1 MAVFVAT
8 VLISTICGTP
18 VGAGLLGACLGTLIY
33 QVITGF
39 KSPVFISNSGATVS
53 AVLGALIL
61 SAVAKVTALGVD
73 ASGYQTIGGIVYAYD
88 SLGNVI
94 TSTPVNYFA
103 VFVGG
108 LVILAVYGIFA
119 LIIKLRG
126 IDAINKLFPPYI
138 VGPITIVIGLNLAGF
153 IPTYV
158 GIGQGDANIGVLVAI
173 SVMLC
178 VALTSHYFKG
188 FLKTIPFLIGLFFGF
203 VMCLVLELLIPDLA
217 FGVSADGSP
226 ITILEQLKQVDG
238 FFTIPDFTFLH
249 WADGFNSFGLDI
261 LLNVIL
267 LFAPVAICALC
278 EHYSDHAVMSNIIGH
293 DLTKDPG
300 LDKTLLGDG
309 VASVVGTIFGGQ
321 PNTSYGESTAM
332 VGFSRVASVKV
343 VSLAAVMMGILAFIE
358 PVQVFINAIPS
369 CVFGGCAM
377 ILYGYIACSGLK
389 TLMRNKVDLENNKN
403 LVVVSVILT
412 VGVSGIWLFSNSFA
426 GVSLA
431 MVLGILLNLLLKDH
445 KKEQLPSDFESNQ
458 PQN

>member
-1 MAVFVAT
+1 MQDLDRNLIYDTHEHPKTIKEWLLYALQMLMAVFVAT

-53 AVLGALIL
+53 AVLGAL
-61 SAVAKVTALGVD
+61 VLGH
-73 ASGYQTIGGIVYAYD
+73 A
-88 SLGNVI
+88 
-94 TSTPVNYFA
+94 PNYFA

-108 LVILAVYGIFA
+108 LIILAVYGIFA

-158 GIGQGDANIGVLVAI
+158 GLGGATSNLNVLVAV

-203 VMCLVLELLIPDLA
+203 IVCLVLELTGAASYGIMDK
-217 FGVSADGSP
+217 FG
-226 ITILEQLKQVDG
+226 TING
-238 FFTIPDFTFLH
+238 FFTVPDFTFLH
-249 WADGFNSFGLDI
+249 WADGFNSFGLDT

>member
-1 MAVFVAT
+1 MKELNNNNLIYDTHEHPKTIKEWLLYALQMLMAVFVAT
-8 VLISTICGTP
+8 VLISNICGTP
-18 VGAGLLGACLGTLIY
+18 VGAGLLGACLGTLTY

-53 AVLGALIL
+53 AVIGAL
-61 SAVAKVTALGVD
+61 ALGT
-73 ASGYQTIGGIVYAYD
+73 A
-88 SLGNVI
+88 
-94 TSTPVNYFA
+94 PNYFA
-103 VFVGG
+103 VFIGG
-108 LVILAVYGIFA
+108 LVILAVYAIFA
-119 LIIKLRG
+119 GIIKVRG
-126 IDAINKLFPPYI
+126 IDALNQLFPPYI

-158 GIGQGDANIGVLVAI
+158 DLGGATSNLNVLVAA

-203 VMCLVLELLIPDLA
+203 VMCFILELTGAASYGIMDK
-217 FGVSADGSP
+217 FG
-226 ITILEQLKQVDG
+226 TING
-238 FFTIPDFTFLH
+238 FFTLPEVTFLN
-249 WADGFNSFGLDI
+249 WADGFGSFGWDT
-261 LLNVIL
+261 LLNILL

-300 LDKTLLGDG
+300 LDRTLLGDG
-309 VASVVGTIFGGQ
+309 AASVIGTIFGGQ

-343 VSLAAVMMGILAFIE
+343 VSLAAVIMGLLAFVQ

-403 LVVVSVILT
+403 LIVVSVILT
-412 VGVSGIWLFSNSFA
+412 VGVSGIWLFSSSFA

-431 MVLGILLNLLLKDH
+431 MVLGIILNLILRD
-445 KKEQLPSDFESNQ
+445 KKETIEDSKE
-458 PQN
+458 